1 MILSEKIYKLSDTEN
16 GFLSLK
22 NHDLFARLTEEEY
35 QELDLA
41 NSVMEAKKGAYI
53 YFESQ
58 YLNKLFFIKEGCIKI
73 GYIDNSGNEIVKE
86 ILQQGEVFG
95 QFSLQRNNM
104 NGEFAQAHKC
114 DVTLCA
120 FTIDNFRKLLQQ
132 NTSIAVGYSQKVG
145 NRLRKI
151 ENRLVN
157 MLHVDVRTR
166 LVRFLYDMAQT
177 QELSIS
183 ENSVTLNNFLTHD
196 DIAHLIGSTR
206 QTVTMVFNEPEIKQL
221 VNVSRKYIVLP
232 DIRAIHKMAAY

>member
-1 MILSEKIYKLSDTEN
+1 MTLSENVYRLSDTDN
-16 GFLSLK
+16 GLLSLK
-22 NHDLFARLTEEEY
+22 NHDLFGRLTDKEY

-41 NSVMEAKKGAYI
+41 NTVMEAKKGHYI

-58 YLNKLFFIKEGCIKI
+58 YLNKLFFIKSGCIKI
-73 GYIDNSGNEIVKE
+73 GFIDNNGNEIVKE

-95 QFSLQRNNM
+95 QFSLERNNM

-132 NTSIAVGYSQKVG
+132 NNSIAIGYSQKVG

-166 LVRFLYDMAQT
+166 LVRFFYDMIQS
-177 QELSIS
+177 QQLSVS
-183 ENSVTLNNFLTHD
+183 GNSVTLDNFLTHD

-221 VNVSRKYIVLP
+221 VNISRKYIVIP
-232 DIRAIHKMAAY
+232 DIKAMHKMAAY